1 VAGFYLKEECHKLDF
16 IMIKKLIITIT
27 ILTVSVSVYSQNN
40 ILFVMSAA
48 DTLQLNDGDKLRQT
62 GVFLNEFYLAYK
74 SVTEAGY
81 TVDFATPNGVVA
93 TIDNE
98 SINDKYWETNIE
110 LKNEALLFIKTD
122 SVYNS
127 PKTLEKAIKNR
138 DDYMG
143 LIIPGGQGLMVDL
156 KDDINIPI
164 LLKYFAQEHKPTGL
178 ICHAPSL
185 ILTIPREEN
194 PYIGFKVNSV
204 SPFEEFF
211 IERFIMKGKPS
222 NRKIAKGLRKM
233 GLKYRRKF
241 PKSNYAI
248 KDRNLV
254 TSQNPF
260 SGTAFNKLYLEAL
273 SEYQIDKENTSN

>member
-1 VAGFYLKEECHKLDF
+1 MK
-16 IMIKKLIITIT
+16 IRTLII
-27 ILTVSVSVYSQNN
+27 ILVLLAKTVSAQNN
-40 ILFVMSAA
+40 KILFVMSAA
-48 DTLQLNDGDKLRQT
+48 DTLQLNNGEKLRQT

-81 TVDFATPNGVVA
+81 TVDFATPNGIVA
-93 TIDNE
+93 TIDEE
-98 SINDKYWETNIE
+98 SINDKYWKNNLEV
-110 LKNEALLFIKTD
+110 KNEALIFTKTD
-122 SVYNS
+122 SIFNS
-127 PKTLEKAIKNR
+127 PKTLEKAIESKS
-138 DDYMG
+138 DYIG

-164 LLKYFAQEHKPTGL
+164 LLKYFAKENKPTGL

-185 ILTIPREEN
+185 ILTIAKEEN

-204 SPFEEFF
+204 SPFEEFV
-211 IERFIMKGKPS
+211 IERFIMKGKPK
-222 NRKIAKGLRKM
+222 NRKIAKRLKKL
-233 GLKYRRKF
+233 GLKYRRKL
-241 PKSNYAI
+241 PKANYAV

-273 SEYQIDKENTSN
+273 TEYLRENKNRN